1 MEREIR
7 VPDIGEFDEVE
18 IVEILV
24 SSGDTVES
32 DESLVTLESDKASM
46 DIPAPAAGTIVR
58 VGVKVGDLVGE
69 GDLIAT
75 IEVPEESEVEAPVAR
90 QAASVDA
97 GVEAAEEVPVPVVAP
112 GSSTTP
118 SEEVRPGP
126 VAPGVASSE
135 GRLPHAGPSVRRFA
149 RELGVDLTLVA
160 GSGRK
165 GRITRDDVKAYVK
178 ATLTSAPAAEP
189 AIPVVPTIDFSRFG
203 EIEEVALSRIRRR
216 SKDNLHRSWLNV
228 PHVTQFDDA
237 DITDLEA
244 YRRSQAEEAKK
255 RGTKLSIL
263 PFLMKAVVDALL
275 EHPRLNSSLAPGG
288 EALIFKKYFHLG
300 IAVDTEEGLVVPVI
314 RDVDQKGLF
323 EIAEELAGVSS
334 RARKGKLRMQDIQG
348 SCFTISSLGGIGG
361 TAFTPIVNAPEVAI
375 LGVSRSRW
383 QPVYDGEQF
392 SPRLSLPLSLSYD
405 HRVVDGAE
413 AVRFTTYLAGLLAD
427 VERFR

>member
-1 MEREIR
+1 MEREVR

-90 QAASVDA
+90 QAAAVD
-97 GVEAAEEVPVPVVAP
+97 VEEVPEPVAVP
-112 GSSTTP
+112 SSATAP
-118 SEEVRPGP
+118 SEVVPPDP
-126 VAPGVASSE
+126 VASGVVSSG

>member
-1 MEREIR
+1 
-7 VPDIGEFDEVE
+7 
-18 IVEILV
+18 
-24 SSGDTVES
+24 
-32 DESLVTLESDKASM
+32 
-46 DIPAPAAGTIVR
+46 
-58 VGVKVGDLVGE
+58 
-69 GDLIAT
+69 
-75 IEVPEESEVEAPVAR
+75 
-90 QAASVDA
+90 
-97 GVEAAEEVPVPVVAP
+97 
-112 GSSTTP
+112 
-118 SEEVRPGP
+118 
-126 VAPGVASSE
+126 
-135 GRLPHAGPSVRRFA
+135 
-149 RELGVDLTLVA
+149 LGVDLTLVA

-244 YRRSQAEEAKK
+244 YRRSQAEEAKE

-334 RARKGKLRMQDIQG
+334 RAREGKLRMQDIQG

-383 QPVYDGEQF
+383 QPVYDGEKF